1 MLMIRPEIRD
11 WLSRW
16 SEVLVAGLVCLA
28 GLWIGLWGGWF
39 LAAVGLALALI
50 GAVLMLG
57 AWRRMPFQRPVAA
70 PGVVEVDEGAIRFYG
85 AVALGGEIP
94 LRDLTEIRLMRLKG
108 RAHWRLRSSAGE
120 ALLIPVD
127 AAGAERLAD
136 AFTSLPGLDMGAISA
151 ALAHVDHQLDAVR
164 TVWRRP
170 G

>member
-1 MLMIRPEIRD
+1 MIRPEIRD
-11 WLSRW
+11 WISRW
-16 SEVLVAGLVCLA
+16 SEVLIAGLVTLA
-28 GLWIGLWGGWF
+28 GLWIALRGGWF
-39 LAAVGLALALI
+39 LAAVGLALAGI
-50 GAVLMLG
+50 GATLMLG
-57 AWRRMPFQRPVAA
+57 ARRRIPFLRPVAA
-70 PGVVEVDEGAIRFYG
+70 PGVVEIDEGAIRFYG

-108 RAHWRLRSSAGE
+108 HAHWRLRSSTGE

-136 AFTSLPGLDMGAISA
+136 AFTSLPGLDMGSIST
-151 ALAHVDHQLDAVR
+151 ALAQVDHQLDAVR